1 MPYHLTRALLIT
13 LLWSVFAPTV
23 FAAAITPY
31 AGQRF
36 GSSFTSESDA
46 NVDLSNEST
55 AGFSVNWDYGPDAE
69 GEILVSIS
77 EQVLEIDQGTTLYAI
92 PTDVSYFHLG
102 GRLWFNQ
109 DKPIQT
115 SVSGGIGASYFDS
128 DDSAFDDEL
137 NASMHLALGA
147 RYRITEAVAIRGD
160 IRVFGTLFNSDYL
173 IRCIGG
179 ACQIKMKSQ
188 IYTQTE
194 VVVGL
199 EFRF

>member
-1 MPYHLTRALLIT
+1 LSFHVARALLIAM
-13 LLWSVFAPTV
+13 LCLVHASSV

-36 GSSFTSESDA
+36 GSSFSSDSDA
-46 NVDLSNEST
+46 NVDLSNDST

-69 GEILVSIS
+69 GEILVSFS
-77 EQVLEIDQGTTLYAI
+77 EQVLEIDQGSALYEI
-92 PTDVSYFHLG
+92 PTDVSYFHFG

-128 DDSAFDDEL
+128 RNNAFDGEL
-137 NASMHLALGA
+137 KISMHLSLGA
-147 RYRITEAVAIRGD
+147 RYRITKTFAMRGD
-160 IRVFGTLFNSDYL
+160 IRVFGTSFDSDYL

-179 ACQIKMKSQ
+179 ACQIKMKGQ

-194 VVVGL
+194 VVLGL

>member
-1 MPYHLTRALLIT
+1 LPYHLARGLLIV
-13 LLWSVFAPTV
+13 LIWLGCASSV
-23 FAAAITPY
+23 FAAALTPY

-36 GSSFTSESDA
+36 RSSFSPDSDA
-46 NVDLSNEST
+46 HVDLSDDST
-55 AGFSVNWDYGPDAE
+55 AGFSVNWDHGPDAE
-69 GEILVSIS
+69 GEVLVSIS
-77 EQVLEIDQGTTLYAI
+77 EQVLEIEQGTTQYAI
-92 PTDVSYFHLG
+92 PTDVAYLHFG

-128 DDSAFDDEL
+128 EDNVFDSQL
-137 NASMHLALGA
+137 KASMHFALGA
-147 RYRITEAVAIRGD
+147 RYRISETLAIRGD
-160 IRVFGTLFNSDYL
+160 VRLFGTFFDSDYV

-179 ACQIKMKSQ
+179 ACQINMKSE

-194 VVVGL
+194 VVLGL